1 VIAVIDYK
9 AGNLASVMKAVT
21 AAGAQAQLTDDP
33 SVIEQAEK
41 IILPGVGHFAA
52 TQLLR
57 ESGMEAAVRRQLGRG
72 VPFLGI
78 CVGLQWLFAGSAEAP
93 DMPGFSAFDG
103 RCERFPAS
111 LKVPH
116 VGWNSLRIREGSRL
130 LAGIADGAFVYYTHS
145 YHSPVVDATVATTD
159 YGGAFSGAVERGML
173 FGVQFHPE
181 KSGNVGLQVL
191 RNFLAIEAR
200 PSGAT
205 C

>member
-1 VIAVIDYK
+1 VIVVIDYK
-9 AGNLASVMKAVT
+9 AGNLTSVMKAVA

-52 TQLLR
+52 TELLR
-57 ESGMEAAVRRQLGRG
+57 ESGMEAAVRRQVGRG

-78 CVGLQWLFAGSAEAP
+78 CVGLQWLFAGSAEEP
-93 DMPGFSAFDG
+93 GLPGFSAFDG

-116 VGWNSLRIREGSRL
+116 VGWNSIRIREGSRL

-145 YHSPVVDATVATTD
+145 YHSPVVDATVATTE

-181 KSGNVGLQVL
+181 KSGDVGLQVL
-191 RNFLAIEAR
+191 RNFLAIEPRSTEDA
-200 PSGAT
+200 

>member
-1 VIAVIDYK
+1 MIAVIDYK
-9 AGNLASVMKAVT
+9 AGNLASVMKAVA
-21 AAGAQAQLTDDP
+21 AAGAQAQSTDDP
-33 SVIEQAEK
+33 AVIEQAEK

-57 ESGMEAAVRRQLGRG
+57 ESGMEAAVRRQVGRG

-78 CVGLQWLFAGSAEAP
+78 CVGLQWLFSGSAEEP
-93 DMPGFSAFDG
+93 GLPGFSAFDG

-130 LAGIADGAFVYYTHS
+130 LAGITDGAFVYYTHS
-145 YHSPVVDATVATTD
+145 YHSPVVDATVAITE
-159 YGGAFSGAVERGML
+159 YGGPFSGAVERGML

-181 KSGNVGLQVL
+181 KSGDVGLRVL
-191 RNFLAIEAR
+191 RNFLAIEAT
-200 PSGAT
+200 PTEGA